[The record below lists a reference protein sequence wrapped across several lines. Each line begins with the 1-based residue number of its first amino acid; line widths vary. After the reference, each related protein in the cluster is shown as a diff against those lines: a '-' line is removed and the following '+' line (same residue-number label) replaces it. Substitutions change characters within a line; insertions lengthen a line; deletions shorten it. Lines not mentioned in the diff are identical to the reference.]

1 MEVPAVRTA
10 AKLMVA
16 SMRRLA
22 GGFPLLVATLA
33 VGCSEGST
41 DANDGGGAGTSSG
54 GASGSGGNTSGSG
67 GTAGTAMG
75 GSGGTTTGGT
85 TTGGTTTGGSGGTA
99 GTSSG
104 GSSGTAAGGAGG
116 ASAGTS
122 MGGSSAGQGGTAT
135 GGAGSSSGGA
145 SGASGG
151 ASAAGGKGGSG
162 GSSGSALDGF
172 GIKMLYPTLSGG
184 KVWNSKWASP
194 ARTFRGEDPQ
204 DPWFDADHGDA
215 TYNVPGDGT
224 FVITGAVPRMYVHD
238 PALADQWRNVEM
250 TMYFRRV
257 ADSGTAY
264 AGLTGIAR
272 SNHGTTGNENVD
284 KCDTRGLGARMR
296 YDGHIDFEK
305 ETNHPDSTAIMNRA
319 YWNGTMPMNTW
330 FGYKH
335 VVYDLPNGSVKQEL
349 YIDESDGASG
359 GTWTKI
365 LEHTDSG
372 TDFGVGGDPCANNI
386 EPTLPLTSAPTRA
399 GSESGKP
406 NITVYFRSDNVGT
419 NGLVYKKG
427 SVREI
432 QAP

>member
-1 MEVPAVRTA
+1 
-10 AKLMVA
+10 
-16 SMRRLA
+16 MRRHLA
-22 GGFPLLVATLA
+22 GGTVASLLVTLA
-33 VGCSEGST
+33 VGCSESGTGSNGG
-41 DANDGGGAGTSSG
+41 DDGGGTTPG
-54 GASGSGGNTSGSG
+54 GTSGSG
-67 GTAGTAMG
+67 GSATGGASGASG
-75 GSGGTTTGGT
+75 GSG
-85 TTGGTTTGGSGGTA
+85 TGGSSGT
-99 GTSSG
+99 TPSG
-104 GSSGTAAGGAGG
+104 GSSG
-116 ASAGTS
+116 ASAGAAQ
-122 MGGSSAGQGGTAT
+122 GGSSAEGGAGQAGTSTGGEAGAGQGGSVS
-135 GGAGSSSGGA
+135 GGAGSSSGG
-145 SGASGG
+145 SGGASGG
-151 ASAAGGKGGSG
+151 ASGSSASGAGGKGGSG
-162 GSSGSALDGF
+162 GASGDLDPF
-172 GIKMLYPTLSGG
+172 GVRKLYPTLSGG
-184 KVWNSKWASP
+184 KVWNSKWATP
-194 ARTFRGEDPQ
+194 ARMFDGEDPS
-204 DPWFDADHGDA
+204 DPWFDADHGNA

-224 FVITGAVPRMYVHD
+224 FVITGSVPRMYIHD

-272 SNHGTTGNENVD
+272 SNHGTTGSENVD

-305 ETNHPDSTAIMNRA
+305 ETNHPSSTAIMNRA

-349 YIDESDGASG
+349 YIDLTDGATG
-359 GTWTKI
+359 GTWMKI
-365 LEHTDSG
+365 LEHTDAG
-372 TDFGVGGDPCANNI
+372 TDFGVGGDACASGI
-386 EPTLPLTSAPTRA
+386 DPALPLTNAPTRA

>member
-1 MEVPAVRTA
+1 MCRSTGGYISLIVA
-10 AKLMVA
+10 MVVIA
-16 SMRRLA
+16 
-22 GGFPLLVATLA
+22 
-33 VGCSEGST
+33 CSESDTGG
-41 DANDGGGAGTSSG
+41 DDGGTTSGGESGTS
-54 GASGSGGNTSGSG
+54 GASGASGTASGGSTNGGTTAGGSTNG
-67 GTAGTAMG
+67 GTASG
-75 GSGGTTTGGT
+75 GSANGGATS
-85 TTGGTTTGGSGGTA
+85 GGSANGGANA

-104 GSSGTAAGGAGG
+104 GSSGVGQGGTTTGGGGQGGTSAGGAG
-116 ASAGTS
+116 A
-122 MGGSSAGQGGTAT
+122 
-135 GGAGSSSGGA
+135 SSGGA
-145 SGASGG
+145 SGAASGSGG
-151 ASAAGGKGGSG
+151 TAGGKGGASGSG
-162 GSSGSALDGF
+162 GSSGSGSLDPF
-172 GIKMLYPTLSGG
+172 GVKMLYPTLSGG

-194 ARTFRGEDPQ
+194 ARTFRGEDPS

-215 TYNVPGDGT
+215 NYNVPGDGT
-224 FVITGAVPRMYVHD
+224 FVITGSVPRMYIHD

-272 SNHGTTGNENVD
+272 SNHGTTGDEDVD

-305 ETNHPDSTAIMNRA
+305 ETNHPSSTAIMNRA
-319 YWNGTMPMNTW
+319 YWSGTMPMNTW

-335 VVYDLPNGSVKQEL
+335 VVYDLANGSVKQEL
-349 YIDESDGASG
+349 YIDETDGASG

-365 LEHTDSG
+365 LEHTDAG
-372 TDFGVGGDPCANNI
+372 TDFGTGASACANGI
-386 EPTLPLTSAPTRA
+386 DPALPLTSAPARA

-432 QAP
+432 SAP

>member
-1 MEVPAVRTA
+1 
-10 AKLMVA
+10 
-16 SMRRLA
+16 MRRRFA
-22 GGFPLLVATLA
+22 GGALPLLLATLA

-41 DANDGGGAGTSSG
+41 TDNGGGGGGGTTSG
-54 GASGSGGNTSGSG
+54 GASGSGGSTSGAS
-67 GTAGTAMG
+67 GTAGTTGGGSGGATTGGAPTGGAPTG
-75 GSGGTTTGGT
+75 GSGGTS
-85 TTGGTTTGGSGGTA
+85 GTTTGGSGGAT
-99 GTSSG
+99 SG
-104 GSSGTAAGGAGG
+104 GTGGADGG
-116 ASAGTS
+116 TGT
-122 MGGSSAGQGGTAT
+122 GGSSAGQGGTTTGGAGSSS

-145 SGASGG
+145 SGAGGKGG
-151 ASAAGGKGGSG
+151 ASGAGGKGGSG
-162 GSSGSALDGF
+162 GSGSALDPF

-194 ARTFRGEDPQ
+194 ARMFRGEDPN

-215 TYNVPGDGT
+215 NYNVPGDGT
-224 FVITGAVPRMYVHD
+224 FVITGSVPRMYIHD

-349 YIDESDGASG
+349 YIDETDGASG

-365 LEHTDSG
+365 LEHTDAG
-372 TDFGVGGDPCANNI
+372 TDFGVGGDPCANGI
-386 EPTLPLTSAPTRA
+386 EPTLPLTNAPTRA

-406 NITVYFRSDNVGT
+406 NITCYFRSDNVGT

>member
-1 MEVPAVRTA
+1 MRPARVLSA
-10 AKLMVA
+10 AWLIATFVVA
-16 SMRRLA
+16 
-22 GGFPLLVATLA
+22 
-33 VGCSEGST
+33 CSESGTGSNG
-41 DANDGGGAGTSSG
+41 DADGGGTAPG
-54 GASGSGGNTSGSG
+54 GAS
-67 GTAGTAMG
+67 
-75 GSGGTTTGGT
+75 TGGT
-85 TTGGTTTGGSGGTA
+85 TSGGSMSGGATSGGTGGTNGKGGSAGAEPSGGTSA
-99 GTSSG
+99 GATQG
-104 GSSGTAAGGAGG
+104 GSSTGGD
-116 ASAGTS
+116 S
-122 MGGSSAGQGGTAT
+122 GQGG
-135 GGAGSSSGGA
+135 
-145 SGASGG
+145 
-151 ASAAGGKGGSG
+151 SAAGGGGSSNGGSG
-162 GSSGSALDGF
+162 GSSLGGAAGSSASGSGGSGGAGELDPF
-172 GIKMLYPTLSGG
+172 GVKKLYPTLTGG
-184 KVWNSKWASP
+184 KVWNSKWAAP
-194 ARTFRGEDPQ
+194 PRTFTGEDPN

-215 TYNVPGDGT
+215 TYNAPGDGT
-224 FVITGAVPRMYVHD
+224 LVITGSVPRMYIHD

-272 SNHGTTGNENVD
+272 SNHGTTGDEDVD

-305 ETNHPDSTAIMNRA
+305 ETNHPSSTAIMNRA
-319 YWNGTMPMNTW
+319 YWSGTMPMNTW

-349 YIDESDGASG
+349 YIDETDGVSG

-372 TDFGVGGDPCANNI
+372 ADFGVGGSVCASGIDPA
-386 EPTLPLTSAPTRA
+386 LPLTSAPTRT

-427 SVREI
+427 SVR
-432 QAP
+432 